1 MVAVL
6 ASSVSVPTL
15 PVSLPVGE
23 KRGVHTS
30 DYAVRI
36 NVARVK
42 DGPLTLTVQ
51 ESGLEP
57 RGPVP
62 WTQLQSSSGEEF
74 WKLWK
79 NRGRISALWL
89 GIAHI
94 TSEGSVQV
102 FFSSTISQYLNCMQ
116 CLTQ

>member
-6 ASSVSVPTL
+6 ASSVSAPTL
-15 PVSLPVGE
+15 PVSLPVAK

-30 DYAVRI
+30 DHPVRI

-42 DGPLTLTVQ
+42 DSPLTLTVQ

-62 WTQLQSSSGEEF
+62 
-74 WKLWK
+74 
-79 NRGRISALWL
+79 
-89 GIAHI
+89 
-94 TSEGSVQV
+94 
-102 FFSSTISQYLNCMQ
+102 
-116 CLTQ
+116 